1 MTVDPPVELQNSL
14 VSPRSYQLD
23 LLSRAKKGN
32 VVAVLDTGSGKT
44 LISVLLIKHV
54 LQDEH
59 NKRVYSRPCIFLV
72 PLVPLVLQ
80 QEAYIRNSCTAK
92 VRHYYGA
99 MGVDSWPAE
108 RWTEAFKEADV
119 MVMTADIFKLLLN
132 RGYFTMEDVS
142 LVIFDEAHHARK
154 NHSYNQIMSLHYT
167 RCAENQRPKI
177 FGMTASPT
185 FAKEDS
191 KKSIEQL
198 ERNLDC
204 KAFTAPPEAVAAHV
218 SKAQEEVLWYHG
230 TSNADPPGTY
240 FLLWHAAGAALPLL
254 KPLLKASLEVC
265 ATLGPWCAERSL
277 EQGVVDA
284 ALKLAAQR
292 FQRQH
297 NAHLQIGVDEQE
309 QLRIA
314 ESVANLKNYITT
326 SPHAAKGGITP
337 HFGCISPKV
346 GALVKLLQSYR
357 EDAEGFCAIIFVE
370 KRSTAKILSEV
381 VDRFPGLDFVK
392 HAVLVGH
399 GSGGGNALDPNMT
412 IPQQHAIVE
421 KFKSGQLNVLIATKV
436 AEEGLDIRTCMLVI
450 RFDGG
455 GTLTNFIQSRGRAR
469 HANSRF
475 IILADKLN
483 PIAAIDLVGLK
494 QEEILMRDELR
505 GRDEDENDQLFDSQ
519 LVLTPEMV
527 LTVESTGASLT
538 IYESIGAVF
547 QYCNSLPQD
556 TYVDTKPVFQV
567 VQCAGGF
574 VGSVTLPMAAP
585 ISTRFIEG
593 RLCGRTRDAK
603 RWAAFEAAKRL
614 HAAGELDDRLKPLR
628 LTTVTV
634 NDEVINEAITLARHA
649 KEPTT
654 AKKNAVQDFRMGTP
668 RALAGTWNKSLTRAW
683 LAKIKIR
690 VPGGD
695 EYQSTEFGIL
705 TTGEKPLPEDI
716 FSIKFAEGAV
726 LDISIVP
733 LPGPCMVLDVDQVA
747 TVKRFHEMLFKGMLR
762 SQVPDEADWALIIVP
777 LRQCTVTADDTL
789 AESVIDW
796 DVANAARKEM
806 IPVLEVPDF
815 LDKPNIDHFVLYDRI
830 HYRRVYLVDKVLN
843 QHTPTSNFPTGNEK
857 FSNLASYYKVRL
869 GCKEDILVNQPIIE
883 ARVLPYITQ
892 GAREAETMH
901 AAFLIPQFCM
911 VYPLPARLLRGH
923 ALHLPAVIQHVQ
935 LRLLAMELK
944 YESFCNSGTDEE
956 WRVLA
961 GTVDDLQ
968 SALTAP
974 VTQSVDNYER
984 FETYGDSF
992 LKVHQTLHLFA
1003 SQPKWHEGLLSEA
1016 RNHLERNS
1024 ALRSRAFNLKL
1035 ERFISGTPLSRKAW
1049 IPPLQNDGGGLVQRL
1064 SDKMVADVVEAL
1076 IGACVYTGGNVGGAK
1091 AVKKILGGSY
1101 EFDWTVYKQML
1112 LQGQQEPT
1120 AAAKA
1125 FCEFRSSVIREVE
1138 ESIGY
1143 HFRTPQL
1150 AVEALTHASALQLA
1164 SEVNSYQRLEFLGD
1178 AVLGFVVTRFFFNLK
1193 PALNPGDLTQLR
1205 SELVNNQF
1213 LSCVAWRIQLPKML
1227 EHMDSGLASA
1237 IATFGSLFD
1246 AAVEAPRLNPDQHEK
1261 NLFWTSLA
1269 ASPKAAGD
1277 VYEAML
1283 GAVFLDSDFDVE
1295 AVWRVVEKTM
1305 IDPWWHFFAA
1315 SGLTKLAAA
1324 APIATALQ
1332 SAPLTVGAPPPLAE
1346 ATFSDALAPSAPAST
1361 VSGISGPVVSKATGS
1376 DALTPEI
1383 TKSTISSNL
1392 APVVPAALRSPVL
1405 PQLSLPLAYKVPGE
1419 LQQVSEWAAMNG
1431 CRDINNRCEQDPV
1444 TLAFTFTFLFHGR
1457 EVGQGRGPSKKVAKR
1472 LATVQSMTVLPQLLA
1487 AGKCTCQVDFS
1498 TKVGK
1503 RRMLEQAAL
1512 TLSSSDATLQSAR
1525 PPLPESPPLSYPP
1538 QTGPNGSDVLGSV
1551 TVQRIAHNPVTRS
1564 DVPGTV
1570 TIQRTSVA
1578 PISPQTVVQVVGGS
1592 SPLPQSSLP
1601 LASGTLAQEVS
1612 NWAQMNGCKEIDTRC
1627 KQDPRTLAFTFTFL
1641 FHGREVGSGQGP
1653 SKKVAKRLATT
1664 KSLEVLPR
1672 LLAAGEC
1679 TCQIDLGTKSGKRR
1693 IREQAAFA
1701 QFSYNND
1708 MPD

>member
-1 MTVDPPVELQNSL
+1 MTVDSPLPAVELQDSL

-23 LLSRAKKGN
+23 LLSRAKKSN

-59 NKRVYSRPCIFLV
+59 NKRTHSRPCIFLV

-80 QEAYIRNSCTAK
+80 QEAYIRNSCTAR

-167 RCAENQRPKI
+167 RCAEERRPKI

-185 FAKEDS
+185 FAKEHS

-198 ERNLDC
+198 ERNLNC
-204 KAFTAPPEAVAAHV
+204 KAFTAPSEAVAAHV
-218 SKAQEEVLWYHG
+218 SKAREEVLWYDG

-240 FLLWHAAGAALPLL
+240 FLLSHAAGAALPLL
-254 KPLLKASLEVC
+254 KPLLTASLEVC
-265 ATLGPWCAERSL
+265 ETLGPWCAERSL
-277 EQGVVDA
+277 EQGVIDA
-284 ALKLAAQR
+284 DLKLAAKR

-309 QLRIA
+309 QLAIA
-314 ESVANLKNYITT
+314 EPVANLKNYITT
-326 SPHAAKGGITP
+326 SPHAARGGVTP
-337 HFGCISPKV
+337 HFGCVSPKV

-370 KRSTAKILSEV
+370 KRSTAKILSELL
-381 VDRFPGLDFVK
+381 DRFPGLDFVK

-399 GSGGGNALDPNMT
+399 GSGGGNILDSNMT

-469 HANSRF
+469 HVKSRF
-475 IILADKLN
+475 IILANKQN

-494 QEEILMRDELR
+494 QEELMMREELR
-505 GRDEDENDQLFDSQ
+505 GRDEDESDQLFDSQ
-519 LVLTPEMV
+519 LDLTPEMV

-538 IYESIGAVF
+538 LYESIGAVF
-547 QYCNSLPQD
+547 QYCNALPQV
-556 TYVDTKPVFQV
+556 TYVDTKPVFQI

-585 ISTRFIEG
+585 ISTRYVEG
-593 RLCGRTRDAK
+593 RLCPKKRDAK

-614 HAAGELDDRLKPLR
+614 HAAGELDDRLKPVR
-628 LTTVTV
+628 LTTVTG
-634 NDEVINEAITLARHA
+634 NDEIVNEAIALARDA
-649 KEPTT
+649 KEPAG
-654 AKKNAVQDFRMGTP
+654 AKKNAVQDFTMGTP
-668 RALAGTWNKSLTRAW
+668 RALAGTWNTPPTGAW

-690 VPGGD
+690 TSAID
-695 EYQSTEFGIL
+695 DYQSTEFGIL
-705 TTGEKPLPEDI
+705 TTGEKPLSDDL
-716 FSIKFAEGAV
+716 FSIRFAEGTV
-726 LDISIVP
+726 LDVSIVP
-733 LPGPCMVLDVDQVA
+733 LPGPRMILDADRVA

-762 SQVPDEADWALIIVP
+762 SQVPDEGDWTMIIVP
-777 LRQCTVTADDTL
+777 LRQCAIVADNIYADV
-789 AESVIDW
+789 AIDW
-796 DVANAARKEM
+796 DVANAAREKM
-806 IPVLEVPDF
+806 RPVLEVPDF
-815 LDKPNIDHFVLYDRI
+815 LAKPDIDQFVLYDRI
-830 HYRRVYLVDKVLN
+830 YYRRVYLADKILH
-843 QHTPTSNFPTGNEK
+843 QHTPTSEFPIGNEK
-857 FSNLASYYKVRL
+857 FPNLASFYQVRL
-869 GCKEDILVNQPIIE
+869 GCKEEILANQPIIK

-901 AAFLIPQFCM
+901 AAYLIPQFCT

-944 YESFCNSGTDEE
+944 CESFCNSGTDEE
-956 WRVLA
+956 YRVLT

-992 LKVHQTLHLFA
+992 LKVHQTVHLFA

-1024 ALRSRAFNLKL
+1024 ALRSRASNLKL
-1035 ERFISGTPLSRKAW
+1035 ERFISGTPLTRKAW

-1064 SDKMVADVVEAL
+1064 SDKMVADIVEAL
-1076 IGACVYTGGNVGGAK
+1076 IGACVHTGGNVGGAK

-1112 LQGQQEPT
+1112 MQSQLEPNP
-1120 AAAKA
+1120 AATA
-1125 FCEFRSSVIREVE
+1125 FCAFRSSVVRQVE
-1138 ESIGY
+1138 ENIGY
-1143 HFRTPQL
+1143 RFLTPQL
-1150 AVEALTHASALQLA
+1150 AVEALTHASALQAA

-1178 AVLGFVVTRFFFNLK
+1178 AVLGFVVTRYAFNLE

-1237 IATFGSLFD
+1237 IATFGALFD
-1246 AAVEAPRLNPDQHEK
+1246 AAVEERRLKPDQHEA
-1261 NLFWTSLA
+1261 NLFWASLA

-1283 GAVFLDSDFDVE
+1283 GAVFLDSDFDIE
-1295 AVWRVVEKTM
+1295 AVWRVVEKTL

-1315 SGLTKLAAA
+1315 SGLTKAAA
-1324 APIATALQ
+1324 AARLPTTPRPSPLPLPPLPPVSSSSHTEPIVSNALVSIIPEPTVGLVSIMPTPTVGDVVATAR
-1332 SAPLTVGAPPPLAE
+1332 SE
-1346 ATFSDALAPSAPAST
+1346 ATVSHAL
-1361 VSGISGPVVSKATGS
+1361 GPVP
-1376 DALTPEI
+1376 ALLHSPTPPE
-1383 TKSTISSNL
+1383 
-1392 APVVPAALRSPVL
+1392 AR
-1405 PQLSLPLAYKVPGE
+1405 LPLAFKPAGE

-1431 CRDINNRCEQDPV
+1431 CRDITTCCEQDPV
-1444 TLAFTFTFLFHGR
+1444 TLAFTITFHFHGR
-1457 EVGQGRGPSKKVAKR
+1457 EVGQGQGPSKKGAKR
-1472 LATVQSMTVLPQLLA
+1472 LATVRSMALLPQLLA
-1487 AGKCTCQVDFS
+1487 AEPDVSNVSGTV
-1498 TKVGK
+1498 
-1503 RRMLEQAAL
+1503 MEQWTSPAP
-1512 TLSSSDATLQSAR
+1512 T
-1525 PPLPESPPLSYPP
+1525 PL
-1538 QTGPNGSDVLGSV
+1538 GDVLGTA
-1551 TVQRIAHNPVTRS
+1551 TVRRTEPTPTPPEIVVRATVRS
-1564 DVPGTV
+1564 P
-1570 TIQRTSVA
+1570 
-1578 PISPQTVVQVVGGS
+1578 PPPQ
-1592 SPLPQSSLP
+1592 PSLP
-1601 LASGTLAQEVS
+1601 LACGTPAQEVS
-1612 NWAQMNGCKEIDTRC
+1612 NWAQMNGCKEVDTRC

-1641 FHGREVGSGQGP
+1641 FHGREVGSGQGS
-1653 SKKVAKRLATT
+1653 SKKVAKRLATA

-1679 TCQIDLGTKSGKRR
+1679 TCNIDFGTKSGKRR
-1693 IREQAAFA
+1693 IREQAALA
-1701 QFSYNND
+1701 RLTSNSNL
-1708 MPD
+1708 